1 MIIIHTRL
9 KFNHLLT
16 YSFIHIQDYGYTRMK
31 AVNKTHIHFEQV
43 SVDKKGQL
51 IDSIWIVKNDKAEYG
66 RNNY

>member
-1 MIIIHTRL
+1 
-9 KFNHLLT
+9 
-16 YSFIHIQDYGYTRMK
+16 MK